1 MDKQELG
8 GLADSDGDLERA
20 TGDRFG
26 VLMNKMKLACEEQLD
41 TSFKSKGHEARA
53 FCVHRTDSLVWSHW
67 LQEEWL
73 TMSW

>member
-26 VLMNKMKLACEEQLD
+26 VLMNKMKLACEE
-41 TSFKSKGHEARA
+41 
-53 FCVHRTDSLVWSHW
+53 
-67 LQEEWL
+67 
-73 TMSW
+73 